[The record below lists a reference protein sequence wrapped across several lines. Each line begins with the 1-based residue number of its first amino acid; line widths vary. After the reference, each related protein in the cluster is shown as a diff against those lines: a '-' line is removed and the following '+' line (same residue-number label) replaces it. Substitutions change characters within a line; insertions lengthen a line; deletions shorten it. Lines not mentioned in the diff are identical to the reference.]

1 MLYKGRIQHNLGS
14 QRVSLKLHQLIRG
27 MLRCQLF
34 TLLAPSS
41 FTVLEP
47 RLVYAEGIRLA
58 KPGLVADR
66 ENFSAINFIY
76 RPKRGQ
82 PMKPT
87 IW

>member
-1 MLYKGRIQHNLGS
+1 MPAFYATR
-14 QRVSLKLHQLIRG
+14 
-27 MLRCQLF
+27 
-34 TLLAPSS
+34 TAPA

-76 RPKRGQ
+76 RPKRGAAHETNY
-82 PMKPT
+82 MVAYERIELSLPT
-87 IW
+87 